1 MTVPTTAEAP
11 TTTGLTVNPSLLGD
25 DASTGGLPAGVYRVG
40 ADGSEP
46 VVPAD
51 RVELFRAE
59 GKIFTIP
66 RQVDPGIA
74 FRYLRSIRQ
83 RRDSEAAMADMLYD
97 VLGEA
102 VMDALADTKLTPD
115 QFGQV
120 MKAVNKHTMGA
131 IQKALG
137 N

>member
-1 MTVPTTAEAP
+1 MTVPTTTEAP
-11 TTTGLTVNPSLLGD
+11 PTTGLTVNPALLGD
-25 DASTGGLPAGVYRVG
+25 EPGKLPEGVYRVG
-40 ADGSEP
+40 DDGSEP

-59 GKIFTIP
+59 GRVFTLA
-66 RQVDPGIA
+66 RQIDPGIA
-74 FRYLRSIRQ
+74 FRYLRAIRKN
-83 RRDSEAAMADMLYD
+83 RDSEAAMADMLYD
-97 VLGEA
+97 VLGDA

-115 QFGQV
+115 QFTQV

>member
-1 MTVPTTAEAP
+1 MTVPTETDALA
-11 TTTGLTVNPSLLGD
+11 TGLTVNPSLLGD
-25 DASTGGLPAGVYRVG
+25 DTANGGLPAGVYRVG
-40 ADGSEP
+40 VDGTEP
-46 VVPAD
+46 AIPGD
-51 RVELFRAE
+51 RVELFRAD
-59 GKIFTIP
+59 GKVFTIP
-66 RQVDPGIA
+66 KVVDPGIA
-74 FRYLRSIRQ
+74 FRYLRSIRK

-115 QFGQV
+115 QFTQV

>member
-1 MTVPTTAEAP
+1 V
-11 TTTGLTVNPSLLGD
+11 TVNPALLD
-25 DASTGGLPAGVYRVG
+25 EESRTGLPAGVYLVDDAEG
-40 ADGSEP
+40 QTVIP
-46 VVPAD
+46 PD

-66 RQVDPGIA
+66 KMVDPGIA
-74 FRYLRSIRQ
+74 FRYLRAIRKN
-83 RRDSEAAMADMLYD
+83 RDSEAAMADMLYD

-115 QFGQV
+115 QFTQV